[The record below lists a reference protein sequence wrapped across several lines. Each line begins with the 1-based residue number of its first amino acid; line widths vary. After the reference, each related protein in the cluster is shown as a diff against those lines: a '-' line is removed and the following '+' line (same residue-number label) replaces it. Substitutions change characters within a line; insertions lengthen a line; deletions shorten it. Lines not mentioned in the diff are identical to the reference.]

1 MAKKAEEARLMALDF
16 EVHVASEVNASMAAM
31 KREFP
36 QETNLV
42 WVLMQVLSSSPQTA
56 S

>member
-1 MAKKAEEARLMALDF
+1 MAKKAEAARLMAL
-16 EVHVASEVNASMAAM
+16 EVHVASEFNASMAAM